1 MLVYDLEIGKH
12 DWLIGAY
19 NGKEFTQIHN
29 DLEKA
34 KDFYEKNK
42 NDIWVG
48 HNSDRY
54 DVPLTKLILL
64 GQSPENIKEFSD
76 QIINQDKSR
85 ELTRK
90 FRLNTIQLYNWDTM
104 RDRGSFFSLKE
115 TEGYF
120 GLEIKEGHVD
130 WNSDEPWDDKTYE
143 IIAKYNQ
150 ADLLATWREAIY
162 QLPDMK
168 IRSVLLKEYNHP
180 KSMFSWTNA
189 KVCAEI
195 LESDYTTYPEEELN
209 AAFDVSIIPLKIEK
223 YTDVVKF
230 FTHPDTPDGR
240 LDYKARYNCD
250 IAKVPHT
257 FAIGGIHGAIPN
269 FIFKGTLWLI
279 DVASYYP
286 NMMINFNLTPRSI
299 RDENSFKDLVAKRIN
314 AKHKVGHWDHLSEE
328 EKKANPLTDI
338 EKLLPTALKLPINT
352 VSGCMKSKYS
362 KLYDERNNNWMCISG
377 QLLMVDLIEKLE
389 PYCQLVQ
396 SNTDGL
402 IIIPF
407 NHKKCDE
414 AIQEWMDRTGLVLE
428 KTVAKQIYQK
438 DVNNY
443 ILEDERG
450 YPKVKGGYV
459 AQYWNWKY
467 HNVHFRRN
475 LEIIDVAMV
484 DYILHDT
491 PIEDTVF
498 DKSRELVQYQIVKKL
513 GGMYT
518 GAYHEIDGKDIP
530 LENRVNRIF
539 PAKDKRYGKVKK
551 KKWNKDTLDSLE
563 STPDNALVI
572 NDNIEGKTIGDY
584 MDQIDM
590 EWYVNTV
597 KGRIIDYVLEGKEK
611 TRGKNYS
618 FETDWENAKKKLG
631 KE

>member
-1 MLVYDLEIGKH
+1 MLVYDLEIGKY

-29 DLEKA
+29 DLAKA
-34 KDFYEKNK
+34 TEFYEANK
-42 NDIWVG
+42 DDIWVG

-64 GQSPENIKEFSD
+64 GKTPEEIKQFSD
-76 QIINQDKSR
+76 DIINNDKER
-85 ELTRK
+85 EITRK
-90 FRLNTIQLYNWDTM
+90 YKLNNVQLYNWDTM

-130 WNSDEPWDDKTYE
+130 WNMDRPWTKEEYD

-150 ADLLATWREAIY
+150 HDLLATWQEAIY

-168 IRSVLLKEYNHP
+168 IRSVLLSQYHLP
-180 KSMFSWTNA
+180 KRMFSWTNA

-195 LESDYTTYPEEELN
+195 LESDYSKYSDEEKR
-209 AAFDVSIIPLKIEK
+209 AAFDTNIIPLKIEK
-223 YTDVVKF
+223 YKDVVRF
-230 FTHPDTPDGR
+230 FTHPDSEDGL
-240 LDYKARYNCD
+240 LDYKQKYKCD
-250 IAKVPHT
+250 IAGVPHV

-269 FIFKGTLWLI
+269 FTFKGTLWLI

-299 RDENSFKDLVAKRIN
+299 KDPDSFKNLVATRIE

-328 EKKANPLTDI
+328 EKQAHPLTDI

-352 VSGCMKSKYS
+352 VSGCMKSQYS

-389 PYCQLVQ
+389 PYCKLVQ

-402 IIIPF
+402 VIIPF

-428 KTVAKQIYQK
+428 KTVAQQIFQK

-475 LEIIDVAMV
+475 MEIIDVALV

-491 PIEDTVF
+491 PIEETIY
-498 DKSRELVQYQIVKKL
+498 DKSKELVQYQIVKKL

-518 GAYHEIDGKDIP
+518 GAYHEVDGETVP

-539 PAKDKRYGKVKK
+539 PAKDHKYGKVKK

-563 STPDNALVI
+563 GTPDYALVI
-572 NDNIEGKTIGDY
+572 NEEIKGQTIGDY
-584 MDQIDM
+584 MDKIDLQ
-590 EWYVNTV
+590 WYVDTT